1 MYTIIEKVASTE
13 DFLKLR
19 EITGLTPRSR
29 EAAEKGLPNSLYGIH
44 IKRQSET
51 VAMGRVVG
59 DGALNFEIVD
69 VAVDPKFQG
78 VGLGRQIM
86 EHIMAYLDREALPSA
101 YITLMADV
109 PELYKKFGFELS
121 RPDTEGMYLI
131 K

>member
-78 VGLGRQIM
+78 IGLGRQIM
-86 EHIMAYLDREALPSA
+86 EHIMAYLDREALHSA

-109 PELYKKFGFELS
+109 PELYRKFGFELS

>member
-19 EITGLTPRSR
+19 EIIGLTPRSR
-29 EAAEKGLPNSLYGIH
+29 EAAEKGLSNSLYGIH

-51 VAMGRVVG
+51 VAMGRVVE

-109 PELYKKFGFELS
+109 PELYRKFGFELS